1 MKHFLCLIL
10 FQLLLL
16 EAYGSHIIGGD
27 ITVRSLGNNRFEIM
41 LHFFRDCTSST
52 DFDIPLPLGIFDKQT
67 NNLILTDSMDLN
79 SKSTLILG
87 DSCFHPGNICVE
99 QGLFID
105 TISLPNNPHGYYLG
119 WERCCRNS
127 VIQNLVAPGNTGMV
141 FYSEIPDPALFDSSP
156 VFGSYPKAYMCA
168 KQPNSLD
175 FSATDPDGDSLV
187 YSLVRP
193 YRGHT
198 TAAAPTSVSPLPG
211 PYDTVT
217 FNWPSY
223 GMFNIVGG
231 SPAMTINSNTGIITA
246 APNALGIYVWCVQVD
261 EYRHGIKIGEIRR
274 DIQFEVLN
282 CNNNIS
288 PVFSSPSSHSY
299 FITAGDSLCLQ
310 IAATDADGDWVSLHG
325 TTSLPLQDVTI
336 KPDSAQGTVHSSICI
351 QTSCSDI
358 QTNPYQVHLLA
369 KDHSCYPANTTVFDI
384 AITVKAPEDG
394 KVDSLLS
401 NVFTPNGDGIH
412 DTFQIRSKHLSSCFD
427 KLHILIYDRWG
438 ILMYES
444 HDFLFS
450 WDGHTKTGTEASPG
464 VYYYLMEASFLHT
477 TSSFHGFV
485 QLIR

>member
-1 MKHFLCLIL
+1 MKHLFCLI
-10 FQLLLL
+10 FCQLLLL
-16 EAYGSHIIGGD
+16 QAFGSHIIGGD
-27 ITVRSLGNNRFEIM
+27 ITVRSIGGNRFEIT
-41 LHFFRDCTSST
+41 LHFFRDCNSST

-67 NNLILTDSMDLN
+67 NALVLTDSMNLS
-79 SKSTLILG
+79 SKTKLVLG
-87 DSCFHPGNICVE
+87 DSCFRPANMCIQ

-105 TISLPNNPHGYYLG
+105 TITLPNNPHGYYLS

-141 FYSEIPDPALFDSSP
+141 FYAEIPDPALFDSTP

-168 KQPNSLD
+168 NQPNSLD
-175 FSATDPDGDSLV
+175 FSATDTDGDSLV

-198 TAAAPTSVSPLPG
+198 TSGAPVSTSPLPA

-231 SPAMTINSNTGIITA
+231 NPSMAINPHTGIITA
-246 APNALGIYVWCVQVD
+246 SPNVLGIFVWCVEVD

-282 CNNNIS
+282 CNNNLS
-288 PVFSSPSSHSY
+288 PVFTSPANHSY

-310 IAATDADGDWVSLHG
+310 IIASDADGDWVSLHG
-325 TTSLPLQDVTI
+325 TSSLPLQDGVI
-336 KPDSAQGTVHSSICI
+336 RSDSAQGIVHSSVCI

-358 QTNPYQVHLLA
+358 SNTPYQIHLMA
-369 KDHSCYPANTTVFDI
+369 RDYSCYPGNTTVFDMS
-384 AITVKAPEDG
+384 ITVKAPEDG
-394 KVDSLLS
+394 KVDSLVP

-412 DTFQIRSKHLSSCFD
+412 DAFQIRSRHLSSCYDNF
-427 KLHILIYDRWG
+427 HIQIFDRWG

-450 WDGHTKTGTEASPG
+450 WDGHTKTGTEAGTG
-464 VYYYLMEASFLHT
+464 VYYYVMEAGFMNST
-477 TSSFHGFV
+477 TSFHGFV